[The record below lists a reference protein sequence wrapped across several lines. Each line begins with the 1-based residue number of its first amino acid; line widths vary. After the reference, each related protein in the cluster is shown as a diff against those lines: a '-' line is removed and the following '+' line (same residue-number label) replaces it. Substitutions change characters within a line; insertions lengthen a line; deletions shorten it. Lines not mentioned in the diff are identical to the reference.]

1 MSQILY
7 LQSGGT
13 TPEQKM
19 FKYHSGEIETD
30 RLIKA
35 MAINL
40 DDYLEKQNWSRKKKQ
55 RFVSSVNRFIEGI
68 KNGNITEM
76 SPTGRFT
83 DTRGIAGG
91 GVSNTTGTRRFR
103 DDQEGAAFIKWVLKS
118 QDPYQKPAEPE
129 KEKFEI
135 NKLFAKQ
142 FNRDNFHIDSDKLDV
157 KSLQTIPQNKQLQ
170 LIFNTLR
177 NINSDDWGVYGSKDA
192 YLAAVEEALGE
203 INKKIEK
210 QKGRLNKQDVVSPL
224 VRLGLKPGFLDY
236 LGNQNTATA
245 QPQPVSDDDWYKNQ
259 PSYNLGNFLNSDQF
273 TKGLNQRG
281 TDRATY
287 IPQFIDYLTTLSPAN
302 YYTTIGN
309 AYAIP
314 WVDSNGQSQ
323 NTNTNA
329 SVIGTVLQ
337 DLIQDPN
344 QKYLVK
350 AEDNVYIIP
359 RSRSTIDNID
369 TVIAYNPTRNS
380 IQRIPVSFVSP
391 QLLGSST
398 KIRWNQQGGVLKA
411 DGGTKL
417 DNNIAEL
424 LKKLSTTPNYDTF
437 ELGEDL
443 FTASNSN
450 GTWALNPAI
459 KSTNDIVPGTPEYD
473 PKGNASDLEQQD
485 FYKKL
490 TERLINNPKEGEA
503 YFRKIRTLAT
513 PDHKNQ
519 IDSTIFKDG
528 VYNPEAAKAHLQKGA
543 YDNILG
549 ILHARPQLKG
559 YRVWDG
565 NEYRYGNKQDLLN
578 LGYDFD
584 PNVEPEAI
592 DKDNP
597 YVYAYTMKQKVEKPE
612 PLTVKEPASPT
623 IKGPITPLSFPSE
636 VDAGLKG
643 KKGKNFFDRLKGAA
657 PSILSFAG
665 TMSRFFNNSNANK
678 KLLDEALKQKPLE
691 ISPRRFERD
700 IYGDY
705 ASLSAGENA
714 AAKIFSST
722 AIPMTSNAKIEAD
735 RKLKA
740 LTAAEDARWKG
751 QVANSEAIRNTHE
764 AALAQA
770 RENAYNETD
779 TSNTNIRS
787 RWANEEYKRNA
798 RMGYINQKAQNFNT
812 LSQELQQQALGRIN
826 EKRQVEEAA
835 LNQYLDAKYTNN
847 PEMQALKVQYSNAV
861 AANDTK
867 KQTELLAQMQQL
879 ALQNND
885 NRMVEYLKEIA
896 KIRGITIS
904 DQYLKRGTGSA
915 KKVEQN
921 KNGGRISDAAR
932 IKIAKIKDTLDRDKL
947 FQKNV
952 SESIKENNKKLN
964 SLSNTMQKLV
974 MAILK

>member
-55 RFVSSVNRFIEGI
+55 RFVSSINRFIEGI

-118 QDPYQKPAEPE
+118 QDPYQKPAEPK
-129 KEKFEI
+129 KEKF
-135 NKLFAKQ
+135 NLDKLFAKQ
-142 FNRDNFHIDSDKLDV
+142 FNREAFKKDSDKLDV
-157 KSLQTIPQNKQLQ
+157 RSLQTLPQNTQLQ
-170 LIFNTLR
+170 LIFDTLK
-177 NINSDDWGVYGSKDA
+177 NIESDDWGVYGSKDA
-192 YLAAVEEALGE
+192 YLQAIEAAKKE
-203 INKKIEK
+203 INDKITS
-210 QKGRLNKQDVVSPL
+210 QRGRLNKQDVVSPL
-224 VRLGLKPGFLDY
+224 VRLGLTPGFLDY
-236 LGNQNTATA
+236 MGNQNTAPT
-245 QPQPVSDDDWYKNQ
+245 QQQSVSDDDWYKRQ
-259 PSYNLGNFLNSDQF
+259 PSYNLGNFLNSADF
-273 TKGLNQRG
+273 TKGLNQLHI
-281 TDRATY
+281 TRADY
-287 IPQFIDYLTTLSPAN
+287 IPRVMSYLNTLSPEQ
-302 YYTTIGN
+302 YYTAIAD

-314 WVDSNGQSQ
+314 WVNNGQTQSA
-323 NTNTNA
+323 NTNNM
-329 SVIGTVLQ
+329 VIGTVLQ

-344 QKYLVK
+344 QKYLKKMNDETYV
-350 AEDNVYIIP
+350 IP
-359 RSRSTIDNID
+359 SSQSIRDNIN
-369 TVIAYNPTRNS
+369 TVIVYNPNTNTIKRVPS
-380 IQRIPVSFVSP
+380 SYVPS
-391 QLLGSST
+391 QLLGEST

-411 DGGTKL
+411 QSGTVL

-437 ELGEDL
+437 ELGGDL

-459 KSTNDIVPGTPEYD
+459 QSTNTDVPDTPEYD
-473 PKGNASDLEQQD
+473 PKGNASELEQQD

-490 TERLINNPKEGEA
+490 TERLINNSKEGEA
-503 YFRKIRTLAT
+503 YFKKILTLAT
-513 PDHKNQ
+513 PEHQNQ
-519 IDSTIFKDG
+519 INSTIFKDG
-528 VYNPEAAKAHLQKGA
+528 VYNPEAAKVHLQKGA

-549 ILHARPQLKG
+549 ILHARPKLIG
-559 YRVWDG
+559 YRIQDG
-565 NEYRYGNKQDLLN
+565 SGYRYGTKQELEN
-578 LGYDFD
+578 LGYELDS
-584 PNVEPEAI
+584 NAAPEAI
-592 DKDNP
+592 DENNP
-597 YVYAYTMKQKVEKPE
+597 YVYAYTMKQKAEMPKPSA
-612 PLTVKEPASPT
+612 PTPAPKSE
-623 IKGPITPLSFPSE
+623 PSE

-665 TMSRFFNNSNANK
+665 TMGRFFNNNNANK
-678 KLLDEALKQKPLE
+678 KLLNEALKQKPLE

-722 AIPMTSNAKIEAD
+722 AVPMTSNAKIEAD

-740 LTAAEDARWKG
+740 LTAAADARWKG

-770 RENAYNETD
+770 KENAYNETD

-861 AANDTK
+861 ASDDTT

-885 NRMVEYLKEIA
+885 NRMIEYLKEIA

-904 DQYLKRGTGSA
+904 DQYLKRDSGSA
-915 KKVEQN
+915 KKANQESY

>member
-142 FNRDNFHIDSDKLDV
+142 FNKDNFHIDSDKLDV
-157 KSLQTIPQNKQLQ
+157 RSLQTIPQNKQLQ

-177 NINSDDWGVYGSKDA
+177 NIDSDDWGAYGSKDA

-203 INKKIEK
+203 INKKIK
-210 QKGRLNKQDVVSPL
+210 NQKGRLNKQDVISPL
-224 VRLGLKPGFLDY
+224 VRLGLTPGFLDY
-236 LGNQNTATA
+236 MGNQNTAPT
-245 QPQPVSDDDWYKNQ
+245 QQQPVSDDDWYKSQ
-259 PSYNLGNFLNSDQF
+259 PSYNLGNFLTSDQF
-273 TKGLNQRG
+273 TNGLNQLHI
-281 TDRATY
+281 TRADY
-287 IPQFIDYLTTLSPAN
+287 IPRVMSYLNTLSPEQ
-302 YYTTIGN
+302 YYSAIGN

-314 WVDSNGQSQ
+314 WVQNGQAQSA
-323 NTNTNA
+323 NTNNM
-329 SVIGTVLQ
+329 VIGTVLQ

-344 QKYLVK
+344 QKYLKKMNDETYV
-350 AEDNVYIIP
+350 IP
-359 RSRSTIDNID
+359 YSRSAVDNID
-369 TVIAYNPTRNS
+369 TVIVYNPNTNTIKRV
-380 IQRIPVSFVSP
+380 PVSYVPS
-391 QLLGSST
+391 QLLGEST

-417 DNNIAEL
+417 DNIVEL

-443 FTASNSN
+443 FTVSNSN

-459 KSTNDIVPGTPEYD
+459 QSTNTDVPDTPEYD

-503 YFRKIRTLAT
+503 FFKKILTLAT
-513 PDHKNQ
+513 PEHQDQ
-519 IDSTIFKDG
+519 INSTIFKDNT
-528 VYNPEAAKAHLQKGA
+528 YNPEAAKAHLQKGS

-549 ILHARPQLKG
+549 ILHARPKLKG

-565 NEYRYGNKQDLLN
+565 NKYRYGTKQELEN
-578 LGYDFD
+578 LGYELDS
-584 PNVEPEAI
+584 NQQPEAI
-592 DKDNP
+592 DENNP
-597 YVYAYTMKQKVEKPE
+597 YVYAYTMKQKAETLKPS
-612 PLTVKEPASPT
+612 T
-623 IKGPITPLSFPSE
+623 PIPETPKSEPSE

-722 AIPMTSNAKIEAD
+722 AVPMTSNAKIEAD

-770 RENAYNETD
+770 KENAYKETD

-812 LSQELQQQALGRIN
+812 LSQELQQQAVGRIN

-861 AANDTK
+861 AADDTK
-867 KQTELLAQMQQL
+867 KQTELLSQMQQL

-885 NRMVEYLKEIA
+885 NRMIEYLKEIA

-904 DQYLKRGTGSA
+904 NQYLERGVGSA
-915 KKVEQN
+915 KKVEQD
-921 KNGGRISDAAR
+921 KSGGRISDAAR

>member
-55 RFVSSVNRFIEGI
+55 RFVSSINRFIEGI

-129 KEKFEI
+129 KEKF
-135 NKLFAKQ
+135 NLDKLFAKQ
-142 FNRDNFHIDSDKLDV
+142 FNREAFKKDSDKLDV
-157 KSLQTIPQNKQLQ
+157 RSLQTLPQNTQLQ
-170 LIFNTLR
+170 LIFDALK
-177 NINSDDWGVYGSKDA
+177 NIESDDWGVYGSKDA
-192 YLAAVEEALGE
+192 YLQAIQEAKKE
-203 INKKIEK
+203 INDKITS
-210 QKGRLNKQDVVSPL
+210 QRGRLNKQDVVSPL
-224 VRLGLKPGFLDY
+224 VRLGLTPGFLDY
-236 LGNQNTATA
+236 MGNQNTTSA
-245 QPQPVSDDDWYKNQ
+245 QPQPVSDDDWYKSQ
-259 PSYNLGNFLNSDQF
+259 PSYNLGNFLNSADF
-273 TKGLNQRG
+273 TKGLNQLHI
-281 TDRATY
+281 TRADY
-287 IPQFIDYLTTLSPAN
+287 IPRVMSYLNTLSPAN
-302 YYTTIGN
+302 YYTAIAD

-314 WVDSNGQSQ
+314 WVNNGQAQSA
-323 NTNTNA
+323 NTNNM
-329 SVIGTVLQ
+329 VIGTVLQ

-344 QKYLVK
+344 QKYLKKMNDQTYV
-350 AEDNVYIIP
+350 IP
-359 RSRSTIDNID
+359 SSRSTVDNID
-369 TVIAYNPTRNS
+369 TVIVYNPNTNTIKRVPTS
-380 IQRIPVSFVSP
+380 YVPS
-391 QLLGSST
+391 QLLGEST

-424 LKKLSTTPNYDTF
+424 LKKLSTTPNYDNF

-450 GTWALNPAI
+450 GTWALNPAV
-459 KSTNDIVPGTPEYD
+459 KSTNDQVPGTPEYD
-473 PKGNASDLEQQD
+473 PKGNATDLEQQD

-513 PDHKNQ
+513 PEHKNQ
-519 IDSTIFKDG
+519 IDSTIFKDNT
-528 VYNPEAAKAHLQKGA
+528 YNPEAAKAHLQKGS

-549 ILHARPQLKG
+549 ILHARPKLTG
-559 YRVWDG
+559 YRIQDG
-565 NEYRYGNKQDLLN
+565 GGYRYGTKQELEN
-578 LGYDFD
+578 LGYELDS
-584 PNVEPEAI
+584 NAVPEAI
-592 DKDNP
+592 DENNP
-597 YVYAYTMKQKVEKPE
+597 YVYAYTMKQKAETPKPSA
-612 PLTVKEPASPT
+612 PAPE
-623 IKGPITPLSFPSE
+623 TPKSEPSE

-665 TMSRFFNNSNANK
+665 TMSRFFNNNNANK
-678 KLLDEALKQKPLE
+678 KLLNEALKQKPLE

-700 IYGDY
+700 VYGDY

-722 AIPMTSNAKIEAD
+722 AVPMTSNAKIEAD

-740 LTAAEDARWKG
+740 LIAAEDARWKG

-770 RENAYNETD
+770 KENAYNETD

-861 AANDTK
+861 AADDTK
-867 KQTELLAQMQQL
+867 KQTELLSQMQQL

-885 NRMVEYLKEIA
+885 NRMIEYLKEIA

-904 DQYLKRGTGSA
+904 DQYLERGTGSA
-915 KKVEQN
+915 KKANQESF
-921 KNGGRISDAAR
+921 KSGGRISDAAR

>member
-19 FKYHSGEIETD
+19 FKYYSGEIETD

-129 KEKFEI
+129 KEKF
-135 NKLFAKQ
+135 NLDKLFAKQ
-142 FNRDNFHIDSDKLDV
+142 FNREAFKKDSDKLDV
-157 KSLQTIPQNKQLQ
+157 RSLQTLPQNTQLQ
-170 LIFNTLR
+170 LIFDTLK
-177 NINSDDWGVYGSKDA
+177 NIESGDWGVYGSKDV
-192 YLAAVEEALGE
+192 YLQAIEAAKKE
-203 INKKIEK
+203 INDKITS

-224 VRLGLKPGFLDY
+224 VKLGLTPGFLDY
-236 LGNQNTATA
+236 MGNQNAAPTQ
-245 QPQPVSDDDWYKNQ
+245 QPSVSDDDWYKSQ
-259 PSYNLGNFLNSDQF
+259 PSYNLGNFLTSDQF
-273 TKGLNQRG
+273 TNGLNQLHI
-281 TDRATY
+281 TRADY
-287 IPQFIDYLTTLSPAN
+287 IPRVMSYLNTLSPAN
-302 YYTTIGN
+302 YYTAIEN

-314 WVDSNGQSQ
+314 WVNNGQAQSA
-323 NTNTNA
+323 NTNNI
-329 SVIGTVLQ
+329 VIGTVLQ

-344 QKYLVK
+344 QTYLKKMNDETYV
-350 AEDNVYIIP
+350 IP
-359 RSRSTIDNID
+359 RSRSTVDNID
-369 TVIAYNPTRNS
+369 TVIVYNPNTNTIKRVPAS
-380 IQRIPVSFVSP
+380 YVPS
-391 QLLGSST
+391 QLLGEST

-411 DGGTKL
+411 DNGTKL

-424 LKKLSTTPNYDTF
+424 LKKLSTTPNYDNF

-450 GTWALNPAI
+450 GTWALNPVI

-473 PKGNASDLEQQD
+473 PKGNASNLEQQD

-503 YFRKIRTLAT
+503 FFKKILTLAT
-513 PDHKNQ
+513 PEHRDQ
-519 IDSTIFKDG
+519 INSTIFKDNT
-528 VYNPEAAKAHLQKGA
+528 YNPEAAKVHLQKGS

-549 ILHARPQLKG
+549 ILHARPKLKG
-559 YRVWDG
+559 YRIQDG
-565 NEYRYGNKQDLLN
+565 NGYRYGTKQELEN
-578 LGYDFD
+578 LGYELD
-584 PNVEPEAI
+584 PNQQPEAI
-592 DKDNP
+592 DENNP
-597 YVYAYTMKQKVEKPE
+597 YVYAYTMKQKAETPKPSAPE
-612 PLTVKEPASPT
+612 
-623 IKGPITPLSFPSE
+623 TPKSEPSE

-665 TMSRFFNNSNANK
+665 TMGRFFNNNNANK
-678 KLLDEALKQKPLE
+678 KLLNEALKQKPLE

-700 IYGDY
+700 VYGDY

-714 AAKIFSST
+714 AARIFSST
-722 AIPMTSNAKIEAD
+722 AVPMTSNAKIEAD

-740 LTAAEDARWKG
+740 FTAAEDARWKG

-770 RENAYNETD
+770 KENAYNETD

-861 AANDTK
+861 AADDTK
-867 KQTELLAQMQQL
+867 KQTELLSQMQQL
-879 ALQNND
+879 ALKNND
-885 NRMVEYLKEIA
+885 NRMIEYLKEIA

-904 DQYLKRGTGSA
+904 DQYLERGVGSA

-921 KNGGRISDAAR
+921 KSGGRISDAAR

>member
-40 DDYLEKQNWSRKKKQ
+40 NDYLEKQNWSRKKKQ

-129 KEKFEI
+129 KEKF
-135 NKLFAKQ
+135 NLDKLFAKQ
-142 FNRDNFHIDSDKLDV
+142 FNREAFKKDSDKLDV
-157 KSLQTIPQNKQLQ
+157 RSLQTLPQNTQLQ
-170 LIFNTLR
+170 LIFDTLK
-177 NINSDDWGVYGSKDA
+177 NIESDDWGVYGSKDA
-192 YLAAVEEALGE
+192 YLQAIEAAKKE
-203 INKKIEK
+203 INDKITS
-210 QKGRLNKQDVVSPL
+210 QRGRLNKQDVVSPL
-224 VRLGLKPGFLDY
+224 VRLGLTPGFLDY
-236 LGNQNTATA
+236 MGNQNTAPTQQ
-245 QPQPVSDDDWYKNQ
+245 QPISDDDWYKSQ
-259 PSYNLGNFLNSDQF
+259 PSYNLGNFLNSADF
-273 TKGLNQRG
+273 TKGLNQLHI
-281 TDRATY
+281 TRADY
-287 IPQFIDYLTTLSPAN
+287 IPRVMSYLNTLSPEQ
-302 YYTTIGN
+302 YYTAIGN
-309 AYAIP
+309 VYAIP
-314 WVDSNGQSQ
+314 WVNNGQAQSA
-323 NTNTNA
+323 NTNNM
-329 SVIGTVLQ
+329 VIGTVLQ

-344 QKYLVK
+344 QKYLKKMNDETYV
-350 AEDNVYIIP
+350 IP
-359 RSRSTIDNID
+359 SSRSTINNID
-369 TVIAYNPTRNS
+369 TVIVYNPNTNTIKRVPAS
-380 IQRIPVSFVSP
+380 YVPS
-391 QLLGSST
+391 QLLGEST

-411 DGGTKL
+411 DNGTKL
-417 DNNIAEL
+417 FDTL
-424 LKKLSTTPNYDTF
+424 DLFKDGLYFGPNYDNF
-437 ELGEDL
+437 EASEGL
-443 FTASNSN
+443 FKAIKENN
-450 GTWALNPAI
+450 KWKLVPAT
-459 KSTNDIVPGTPEYD
+459 KSTNLKNPNTSEYD
-473 PKGNASDLEQQD
+473 SEGDVTELEQQG
-485 FYKKL
+485 FYQQATNRLMENPEEGKKYFTTIL
-490 TERLINNPKEGEA
+490 NLATDAYKDKINNTVFKNGT
-503 YFRKIRTLAT
+503 Y
-513 PDHKNQ
+513 DHA
-519 IDSTIFKDG
+519 
-528 VYNPEAAKAHLQKGA
+528 AAKEYLKNHGA
-543 YDNILG
+543 YDGEQG
-549 ILHARPQLKG
+549 IIHARPKLIG
-559 YRVWDG
+559 YRITDG
-565 NEYRYGNKQDLLN
+565 VRYKYGTRQELEN
-578 LGYDFD
+578 LGYELD
-584 PNVEPEAI
+584 PNQQPEAI
-592 DKDNP
+592 NENNP
-597 YVYAYTMKQKVEKPE
+597 YVYAYTMKQRAEQKPE
-612 PLTVKEPASPT
+612 PPTPALTPEKPKSE
-623 IKGPITPLSFPSE
+623 PSE

-700 IYGDY
+700 VYGDY

-740 LTAAEDARWKG
+740 LTAAEDAKWKG

-770 RENAYNETD
+770 KENAYNETD

-835 LNQYLDAKYTNN
+835 LNQYLDAKYTYS
-847 PEMQALKVQYSNAV
+847 PEMQALKLQYQDAV
-861 AANDTK
+861 ANENTK
-867 KQTELLAQMQQL
+867 KQIELLSQMQQL

-885 NRMVEYLKEIA
+885 NRMIEYLKEIA

-904 DQYLKRGTGSA
+904 DQYLNRGTGSA
-915 KKVEQN
+915 KKVKQE
-921 KNGGRISDAAR
+921 KSGGRISDAAR

-947 FQKNV
+947 FQKNI

>member
-55 RFVSSVNRFIEGI
+55 RFVSSINRFIEGI

-83 DTRGIAGG
+83 DTRGVAGG

-142 FNRDNFHIDSDKLDV
+142 FNKDNFHIDSDKLDV
-157 KSLQTIPQNKQLQ
+157 KSLQTIPRNKQLQ

-177 NINSDDWGVYGSKDA
+177 NIDSDDWGVYESKDA
-192 YLAAVEEALGE
+192 YLTAVEEALGE

-210 QKGRLNKQDVVSPL
+210 QRGRLNKQDVVSPL
-224 VRLGLKPGFLDY
+224 VRLGLTPGFLDY
-236 LGNQNTATA
+236 MGNQNTAPT
-245 QPQPVSDDDWYKNQ
+245 QQQSVSDDDWYKSQ
-259 PSYNLGNFLNSDQF
+259 PSYNLGNFLNSADF
-273 TKGLNQRG
+273 TKGLNQLHI
-281 TDRATY
+281 TRADY
-287 IPQFIDYLTTLSPAN
+287 IPRVMSHLNTLSPEQ
-302 YYTTIGN
+302 YYTAIAD

-314 WVDSNGQSQ
+314 WVQNGQAQSA
-323 NTNTNA
+323 NTNNM
-329 SVIGTVLQ
+329 VIGTVLQ

-344 QKYLVK
+344 QTYLKKMNDETYV
-350 AEDNVYIIP
+350 IP
-359 RSRSTIDNID
+359 SSKSTIGNIE
-369 TVIAYNPTRNS
+369 TVIVYNPNKNS
-380 IQRIPVSFVSP
+380 IQRVPTSYVPS
-391 QLLGSST
+391 QLLGEST

-437 ELGEDL
+437 EAGDDL
-443 FTASNSN
+443 FKAVKADNKWTLVRA
-450 GTWALNPAI
+450 TP
-459 KSTNDIVPGTPEYD
+459 STNKRVPETDEYD
-473 PKGNASDLEQQD
+473 SEGDASELEQQG
-485 FYKKL
+485 FYQQA
-490 TERLINNPKEGEA
+490 TNRLMENPKEGEK
-503 YFRKIRTLAT
+503 YFRKILTLAT
-513 PDHKNQ
+513 DAYKNK
-519 IDSTIFKDG
+519 INNLIFKNGTYDHA
-528 VYNPEAAKAHLQKGA
+528 AAKEYLKNHGA
-543 YDNILG
+543 YDKEQG
-549 ILHARPQLKG
+549 IIHARPQLKG

-578 LGYDFD
+578 LGYELDS
-584 PNVEPEAI
+584 NAAPEAI
-592 DKDNP
+592 DENNP
-597 YVYAYTMKQKVEKPE
+597 YVYAYTMKQKAEMPKPSA
-612 PLTVKEPASPT
+612 PIPAPKSE
-623 IKGPITPLSFPSE
+623 PSE

-665 TMSRFFNNSNANK
+665 TMSRFFNNNNANK
-678 KLLDEALKQKPLE
+678 KLLNEALKQKPLE

-722 AIPMTSNAKIEAD
+722 AVPMTSNAKIEAD

-770 RENAYNETD
+770 KENAYNETD

-861 AANDTK
+861 AADDTK

-885 NRMVEYLKEIA
+885 NRMIEYLKEIA

>member
-55 RFVSSVNRFIEGI
+55 RFVSSINRFIEGI

-118 QDPYQKPAEPE
+118 QDPYQKPAEPK
-129 KEKFEI
+129 KEKF
-135 NKLFAKQ
+135 NLDKLFAKQ
-142 FNRDNFHIDSDKLDV
+142 FNREAFKKDSDKLDV
-157 KSLQTIPQNKQLQ
+157 RSLQTLPQNTQLQ
-170 LIFNTLR
+170 LIFDTLK
-177 NINSDDWGVYGSKDA
+177 NIESNDWGVYGSKDA
-192 YLAAVEEALGE
+192 YLQAIEAAKKE
-203 INKKIEK
+203 INDKITS
-210 QKGRLNKQDVVSPL
+210 QRGRLNKQDVVSPL
-224 VRLGLKPGFLDY
+224 VRLGLTPGFLDY
-236 LGNQNTATA
+236 MGNQNTAPT
-245 QPQPVSDDDWYKNQ
+245 QQQSVSDDDWYKRQ
-259 PSYNLGNFLNSDQF
+259 PSYNLGNFLNSADF
-273 TKGLNQRG
+273 TKGLNQLHI
-281 TDRATY
+281 TRADY
-287 IPQFIDYLTTLSPAN
+287 IPRVMSYLNTLSPEQ
-302 YYTTIGN
+302 YYTAIAD

-314 WVDSNGQSQ
+314 WVNNGQTQSA
-323 NTNTNA
+323 NTNNM
-329 SVIGTVLQ
+329 VIGTVLQ

-344 QKYLVK
+344 QKYLKKMNDETYV
-350 AEDNVYIIP
+350 IP
-359 RSRSTIDNID
+359 SSQSIRDNIN
-369 TVIAYNPTRNS
+369 TVIVYNPNTNTIKRVPS
-380 IQRIPVSFVSP
+380 SYVPS
-391 QLLGSST
+391 QLLGEST

-411 DGGTKL
+411 QSGTVL

-459 KSTNDIVPGTPEYD
+459 QSTNTDVPDTPEYD
-473 PKGNASDLEQQD
+473 PKGNASELEQQD

-490 TERLINNPKEGEA
+490 TERLINNSKEGEA
-503 YFRKIRTLAT
+503 YFRKILTLAT
-513 PDHKNQ
+513 PEHQNQ
-519 IDSTIFKDG
+519 INSTIFKDG
-528 VYNPEAAKAHLQKGA
+528 VYNPEAAKVHLQKGA

-549 ILHARPQLKG
+549 ILHARPKLIG
-559 YRVWDG
+559 YRISDG
-565 NEYRYGNKQDLLN
+565 SGYRYGTKQELEN
-578 LGYDFD
+578 LGYELDS
-584 PNVEPEAI
+584 NAAPEAI
-592 DKDNP
+592 DENNP
-597 YVYAYTMKQKVEKPE
+597 YVYAYTMKQKAEMPKPSA
-612 PLTVKEPASPT
+612 PTPAPKSE
-623 IKGPITPLSFPSE
+623 PSE

-665 TMSRFFNNSNANK
+665 TMGRFFNNNNANK
-678 KLLDEALKQKPLE
+678 KLLNEALKQKPLE

-714 AAKIFSST
+714 AARIFSST
-722 AIPMTSNAKIEAD
+722 AVPMTSNAKIEAD

-764 AALAQA
+764 TALAQTK
-770 RENAYNETD
+770 ENAYNETD

-847 PEMQALKVQYSNAV
+847 PEIQALKVQYSNAV
-861 AANDTK
+861 ASDDTT
-867 KQTELLAQMQQL
+867 KQTELLTQMQQL

-885 NRMVEYLKEIA
+885 NRMIEYLKEIA

-904 DQYLKRGTGSA
+904 DQYLKRDSGSA
-915 KKVEQN
+915 KKANQESY

>member
-7 LQSGGT
+7 LQSGET

-129 KEKFEI
+129 KEKF
-135 NKLFAKQ
+135 NLDKLFAKQ
-142 FNRDNFHIDSDKLDV
+142 FNREAFKKDSDKLDV
-157 KSLQTIPQNKQLQ
+157 RSLQTLPQNTQIQ
-170 LIFNTLR
+170 LIIDALR
-177 NINSDDWGVYGSKDA
+177 NIDSDDWGVYGSKDA
-192 YLAAVEEALGE
+192 YLQAIEAAKKE
-203 INKKIEK
+203 INDKIEK

-224 VRLGLKPGFLDY
+224 VRLGLTPGFLDY
-236 LGNQNTATA
+236 LGNQNTVTA
-245 QPQPVSDDDWYKNQ
+245 QPQTVSDDDWYKSQ
-259 PSYNLGNFLNSDQF
+259 PSYNLGNFLNSADF
-273 TKGLNQRG
+273 TKGLNQLHV
-281 TDRATY
+281 TRADY
-287 IPQFIDYLTTLSPAN
+287 IPRVMSYLNTLSPEQ
-302 YYTTIGN
+302 YYTAIEN

-314 WVDSNGQSQ
+314 WVNNGQAQSA
-323 NTNTNA
+323 NTNNM
-329 SVIGTVLQ
+329 VIGTVLQ

-344 QKYLVK
+344 QKYLKKMNDETYV
-350 AEDNVYIIP
+350 IP
-359 RSRSTIDNID
+359 SSKSTIGNIE
-369 TVIAYNPTRNS
+369 TVIVYNPNKNS
-380 IQRIPVSFVSP
+380 IQRVPTSYVPS
-391 QLLGSST
+391 QLLGEST

-459 KSTNDIVPGTPEYD
+459 KSTNDIVPDTPEYD
-473 PKGNASDLEQQD
+473 SKGNASNLEQQD

-513 PDHKNQ
+513 PEHKNQ

-528 VYNPEAAKAHLQKGA
+528 VYNPEAAKVHLQKGA

-565 NEYRYGNKQDLLN
+565 NEYRYGNKQDFLN

-623 IKGPITPLSFPSE
+623 IKEPITPLTFPSE

-665 TMSRFFNNSNANK
+665 TMSRFFNNNNANK

-700 IYGDY
+700 VYGDY

-722 AIPMTSNAKIEAD
+722 AVPMTSNAKIEAD

-751 QVANSEAIRNTHE
+751 QVANSEAIRQTHE

-770 RENAYNETD
+770 KENAYNEID
-779 TSNTNIRS
+779 TSNTNIKS

-835 LNQYLDAKYTNN
+835 LNQYLDAKYTNS
-847 PEMQALKVQYSNAV
+847 PEIQALKLQYLDAISS
-861 AANDTK
+861 NDTK
-867 KQTELLAQMQQL
+867 KQTELLTQMQQL

-885 NRMVEYLKEIA
+885 NRMIEYLKEIA

-904 DQYLKRGTGSA
+904 DQYLNRGVGSA

>member
-129 KEKFEI
+129 KEKF
-135 NKLFAKQ
+135 NLDKLFVKQ
-142 FNRDNFHIDSDKLDV
+142 FNREAFKKDSDKLDV
-157 KSLQTIPQNKQLQ
+157 RSLQTLPQNTQLQ
-170 LIFNTLR
+170 LIFDTLK
-177 NINSDDWGVYGSKDA
+177 NIESDDWGVYGSKDA
-192 YLAAVEEALGE
+192 YLQAIEAAKKE
-203 INKKIEK
+203 INDKITS
-210 QKGRLNKQDVVSPL
+210 QRGRLNKQDVVSPL
-224 VRLGLKPGFLDY
+224 VRLGLTPGFLDY
-236 LGNQNTATA
+236 MGNQNTAPT
-245 QPQPVSDDDWYKNQ
+245 QQQSVSDDDWYKSQ
-259 PSYNLGNFLNSDQF
+259 PSYNLGNFLNSADF
-273 TKGLNQRG
+273 TKGLNQLHV
-281 TDRATY
+281 TRADY
-287 IPQFIDYLTTLSPAN
+287 IPRVMSYLNTLSPEQ
-302 YYTTIGN
+302 YYTAIAD

-314 WVDSNGQSQ
+314 WVQNGQAQSA
-323 NTNTNA
+323 NTNNM
-329 SVIGTVLQ
+329 VIGTVLQ

-344 QKYLVK
+344 QKYLKKMNDVTY
-350 AEDNVYIIP
+350 VIP
-359 RSRSTIDNID
+359 SSKSTIGNIE
-369 TVIAYNPTRNS
+369 TVIVYNPNKNS
-380 IQRIPVSFVSP
+380 IQRVPTSYVPS
-391 QLLGSST
+391 QLLGEST

-417 DNNIAEL
+417 DNNIVEL
-424 LKKLSTTPNYDTF
+424 LKKLSTTPNYDNF

-450 GTWALNPAI
+450 GTWTLNPAI

-473 PKGNASDLEQQD
+473 SKGNASDLEQQD

-513 PDHKNQ
+513 PEHKNQ
-519 IDSTIFKDG
+519 IDSTIFKDD
-528 VYNPEAAKAHLQKGA
+528 VYNHEAAKEHLQKGA
-543 YDNILG
+543 YDSILG

-559 YRVWDG
+559 YRILDG
-565 NEYRYGNKQDLLN
+565 SEYKYGDKQTLLS
-578 LGYDFD
+578 LGYELD
-584 PNVEPEAI
+584 PSQQPEAI
-592 DKDNP
+592 DENNP
-597 YVYAYTMKQKVEKPE
+597 YVYAYTMKQKAETPKPS
-612 PLTVKEPASPT
+612 TPAPE
-623 IKGPITPLSFPSE
+623 TPKLEPSE

-643 KKGKNFFDRLKGAA
+643 KKGKNFFDNLKGAA

-665 TMSRFFNNSNANK
+665 TMGRFFNNNNANK
-678 KLLDEALKQKPLE
+678 KLLNEALKQKPLE

-722 AIPMTSNAKIEAD
+722 AVPMTSNAKIEAD

-770 RENAYNETD
+770 KENAYNETD
-779 TSNTNIRS
+779 TSNTNMRS

-861 AANDTK
+861 AADDTK
-867 KQTELLAQMQQL
+867 KQTELLSQMQQL

-885 NRMVEYLKEIA
+885 NRMIEYLKEIA

-904 DQYLKRGTGSA
+904 DQYLERGTGSA

-921 KNGGRISDAAR
+921 KSGGRISDAAR

>member
-19 FKYHSGEIETD
+19 FKYYSGEIETD

-157 KSLQTIPQNKQLQ
+157 RSLQTIPRNKQLQ

-177 NINSDDWGVYGSKDA
+177 NIDSDDWGVYESKDA

-203 INKKIEK
+203 INKKIEN

-224 VRLGLKPGFLDY
+224 IRLGLKPGFLDY
-236 LGNQNTATA
+236 LGNQNTAPT
-245 QPQPVSDDDWYKNQ
+245 QQQSVSDDDWYKNQ
-259 PSYNLGNFLNSDQF
+259 PSYNLGNFLNSADF
-273 TKGLNQRG
+273 TKGLNQLHV
-281 TDRATY
+281 TRA
-287 IPQFIDYLTTLSPAN
+287 DYVPRVMSYLNTLSPEQ
-302 YYTTIGN
+302 YYTAIAD

-314 WVDSNGQSQ
+314 WVQNGQAQSA
-323 NTNTNA
+323 NTNNM
-329 SVIGTVLQ
+329 VIGTVLQ

-344 QKYLVK
+344 QKYLKKMNDETYV
-350 AEDNVYIIP
+350 IP
-359 RSRSTIDNID
+359 SSKSTIGNIE
-369 TVIAYNPTRNS
+369 TVIVYNPNKNS
-380 IQRIPVSFVSP
+380 IQRVPTSYVPS
-391 QLLGSST
+391 QLLGEST

-411 DGGTKL
+411 DSGTKL

-424 LKKLSTTPNYDTF
+424 LKKLSTTPNYDNF

-450 GTWALNPAI
+450 GTWTLNPATQ
-459 KSTNDIVPGTPEYD
+459 STNTDVPGTPEYD

-503 YFRKIRTLAT
+503 FFKKILTLAT
-513 PDHKNQ
+513 PEHQDQ
-519 IDSTIFKDG
+519 INSTIFKDNT
-528 VYNPEAAKAHLQKGA
+528 YNPEAAKVHLQKGS

-549 ILHARPQLKG
+549 ILHARPKLTG
-559 YRVWDG
+559 YRIQDG
-565 NEYRYGNKQDLLN
+565 SGYRYGTKQELEN
-578 LGYDFD
+578 LGYELDS
-584 PNVEPEAI
+584 NAAPEAI
-592 DKDNP
+592 DENNP
-597 YVYAYTMKQKVEKPE
+597 YVYAYTMKQKAETPKPSA
-612 PLTVKEPASPT
+612 PAPE
-623 IKGPITPLSFPSE
+623 TPKSEPSE

-657 PSILSFAG
+657 PNILSFAG
-665 TMSRFFNNSNANK
+665 TMSRFFNNNNANK

-705 ASLSAGENA
+705 ASLSAGENT

-722 AIPMTSNAKIEAD
+722 AVPMTSNAKIEAD

-770 RENAYNETD
+770 KENAYNETD

-812 LSQELQQQALGRIN
+812 LSQELQQQALGRIS

-835 LNQYLDAKYTNN
+835 LNQYLDAKYTYS
-847 PEMQALKVQYSNAV
+847 PEMQALKLQYQDAV
-861 AANDTK
+861 ANENTK
-867 KQTELLAQMQQL
+867 KQIELLSQMQQL
-879 ALQNND
+879 ALKNND
-885 NRMVEYLKEIA
+885 NRMMEFLKEIA
-896 KIRGITIS
+896 KIRGINLNDS
-904 DQYLKRGTGSA
+904 YLKRDSDAA
-915 KKVEQN
+915 KKANQESF
-921 KNGGRISDAAR
+921 KSGGRISDAAR